1 MNCLTSPIEDL
12 AAAVHHA
19 CAFGFSE
26 IKYQNRDWEHFS
38 KTKQDRFIEQVRRP
52 TKYDIEVIAMFP
64 QTWGSTALGFG
75 GIGGAAMTTAYTIVI
90 RHGIEFCVYFGER
103 FAYRVKCRGQ
113 EIYEDIH
120 KQSMARVSD
129 ASSRY
134 EVDL

>member
-19 CAFGFSE
+19 CAFGFDPISYE
-26 IKYQNRDWEHFS
+26 DRDWEQYRS
-38 KTKQDRFIEQVRRP
+38 GNKDARITKVRRP

-75 GIGGAAMTTAYTIVI
+75 GIGGAAMTTTYTIVI
-90 RHGIEFCVYFGER
+90 RSGIEFCVYFGEQ